1 MTGKTPSVRGV
12 EFTNFG
18 AKCLVGEKRK
28 EEKKVQPLTSCGTIN
43 LSSVLDG
50 CWIGVENVGLMLDL

>member
-1 MTGKTPSVRGV
+1 MLDGCWIVLNVGMMLDLY
-12 EFTNFG
+12 
-18 AKCLVGEKRK
+18 CLVGEKRK